1 MLYTLD
7 VSYSY
12 FSTHRLN
19 KDSEFVSLEGRE
31 NQKGVAESDMVFND
45 YQSAENVKKQLPET
59 LELDGKLVDANTNI
73 YDLVRSSVEIQF
85 HRTEPPKQKYF
96 TKEQINE
103 ILVSHE
109 DNRHNSLVVD
119 FDGNVDLVPFHEI
132 REPYAVR
139 FETFVA
145 GNGYVG
151 HQWSENEL
159 EDLYESLLQGWLIHL
174 NKDSF
179 EYVDHNDSTKADEII
194 KEINKMF

>member
-7 VSYSY
+7 VNNSF

-19 KDSEFVSLEGRE
+19 KDNEFVSLEGRE
-31 NQKGVAESDMVFND
+31 NPKEIAESDMIFND
-45 YQSAENVKKQLPET
+45 YQSAKNVKNQLPKSIEIN
-59 LELDGKLVDANTNI
+59 GKQVDANTDE
-73 YDLVRSSVEIQF
+73 YSLARSSVEIQF
-85 HRTEPPKQKYF
+85 HRTKPPKQKYF
-96 TKEQINE
+96 TKEQINAL
-103 ILVSHE
+103 LVSHE
-109 DNRHNSLVVD
+109 DDRHNSLVVD
-119 FDGNVDLVPFHEI
+119 FDGNVDLVPFRDI

-151 HQWSENEL
+151 HQWNENEL

-174 NKDSF
+174 NNDSF

-194 KEINKMF
+194 KEINKLF